1 MDGPD
6 DRWLFYDIT
15 PWGRLM
21 LENWWIAR
29 RETGRGS
36 PH

>member
-6 DRWLFYDIT
+6 DRWLLYDTT

-21 LENWWIAR
+21 LENWWIVH
-29 RETGRGS
+29 REKGS
-36 PH
+36 TS